1 MFSGRSTGSLYKII
15 FLLGDFDGSYNLFQ
29 LCCKGTRRGF
39 LTRKFAI
46 NHFCQQRGNS
56 GEERVFVNVPDLY
69 SLNYVMQLFCFYF
82 KVYDC
87 VSLMN
92 INEAHEEREKSRSM

>member
-1 MFSGRSTGSLYKII
+1 MEVII
-15 FLLGDFDGSYNLFQ
+15 CFRYAAKAHDVV
-29 LCCKGTRRGF
+29 F

-69 SLNYVMQLFCFYF
+69 SLNYVMQLF
-82 KVYDC
+82 
-87 VSLMN
+87 
-92 INEAHEEREKSRSM
+92 

>member
-1 MFSGRSTGSLYKII
+1 MEVIICFSYAAKAH
-15 FLLGDFDGSYNLFQ
+15 DVV
-29 LCCKGTRRGF
+29 F

-46 NHFCQQRGNS
+46 NHLCQQRGNS
-56 GEERVFVNVPDLY
+56 GEERVFVNVPNLY
-69 SLNYVMQLFCFYF
+69 SLNYVMQLF

>member
-1 MFSGRSTGSLYKII
+1 MEVIICFSYAAKAH
-15 FLLGDFDGSYNLFQ
+15 DVV
-29 LCCKGTRRGF
+29 F
-39 LTRKFAI
+39 LTRKLAI
-46 NHFCQQRGNS
+46 NHLCQQRGNS

-69 SLNYVMQLFCFYF
+69 SLNYVMQLF

>member
-1 MFSGRSTGSLYKII
+1 MEVII
-15 FLLGDFDGSYNLFQ
+15 CFRYAAKAHDV
-29 LCCKGTRRGF
+29 GF

-69 SLNYVMQLFCFYF
+69 SLNYVMQLF

-92 INEAHEEREKSRSM
+92 INEVHEERGKKQKYVMEKIVYGRR

>member
-1 MFSGRSTGSLYKII
+1 MLQRHTTWFFI
-15 FLLGDFDGSYNLFQ
+15 
-29 LCCKGTRRGF
+29 
-39 LTRKFAI
+39 TRKFAI
-46 NHFCQQRGNS
+46 NHLCQQRSNS

>member
-1 MFSGRSTGSLYKII
+1 MEVKIC
-15 FLLGDFDGSYNLFQ
+15 FRYAAKAHDVV
-29 LCCKGTRRGF
+29 F

-46 NHFCQQRGNS
+46 NHLCQQRGNS

-92 INEAHEEREKSRSM
+92 INEAHEERGKKQQYIMEKIVYDRR